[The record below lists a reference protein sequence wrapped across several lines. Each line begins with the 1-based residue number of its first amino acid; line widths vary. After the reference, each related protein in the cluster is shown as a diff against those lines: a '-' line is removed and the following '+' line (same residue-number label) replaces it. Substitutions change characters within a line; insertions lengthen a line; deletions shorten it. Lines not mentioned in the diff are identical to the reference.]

1 MSNISNI
8 SNIFIYLAKENIY
21 LFIYLFQKVQII
33 FRYISTQGCF
43 VASSSCGGGSQLD
56 YVLSIEAALLSYNYV
71 VNRYV
76 EFTSL
81 A

>member
-33 FRYISTQGCF
+33 FRYISTQGCLGMTTF
-43 VASSSCGGGSQLD
+43 QHYFSGFSD
-56 YVLSIEAALLSYNYV
+56 
-71 VNRYV
+71 
-76 EFTSL
+76 
-81 A
+81 

>member
-43 VASSSCGGGSQLD
+43 VASSSSSSSL
-56 YVLSIEAALLSYNYV
+56 V
-71 VNRYV
+71 VVDVHSRW
-76 EFTSL
+76 
-81 A
+81 